1 MRMCF
6 LITILYL
13 RLCLLGIAFS
23 CEIRTAMVTLSK
35 SGCESRL
42 VETNLCFGG
51 CNSISRPRIFPNKKN
66 ASSSTDICNTCIPGS
81 YETLKVTLTC
91 KNRKKAIRV
100 KTLRKFTSCICK
112 KVDCIR

>member
-1 MRMCF
+1 MRMRI

-13 RLCLLGIAFS
+13 RLCLLGTAFS
-23 CEIRTAMVTLSK
+23 CEIRTAMITLSK

-42 VETNLCFGG
+42 VETNVCFGG

-66 ASSSTDICNTCIPGS
+66 VSSSTDICNTCIPGS

-91 KNRKKAIRV
+91 ENRKKAIRV
-100 KTLRKFTSCICK
+100 KTLRNLRHAFAKRLTA
-112 KVDCIR
+112 